1 MSNHAVLSP
10 SSASRWLACTPSARL
25 EALEP
30 YQTSQYAD
38 EGTLAHRLADLMI
51 KERLGRI
58 PTAKEYKK
66 RIKEIGEDPLYTSEM
81 YDYCDG
87 YAVYVLECYNSYAG
101 AFLYTEDKVDL
112 SQWVPG
118 GYGTVDVRI
127 IAGNTLH
134 VIDFKYGKGV
144 PVFAEHNAQLKLYAL
159 GAYTEMSHLF
169 NIEKVIATIYQPRID
184 NISNSEMSATGL
196 LLWAEAVLVPR
207 AKLADEGGGE
217 FVPGTHCQFCK
228 IKPKCKALADYNL
241 ELVKRSF
248 DTPDPSYLTAE
259 EISEILKAEK
269 FFTDWLTAVSDY
281 AADQAINHGV
291 TWPGM
296 KLVEGRSIRQY
307 TDEIEVALKLQ
318 DAGVKDG
325 EIYKPLQVKGITE
338 MTKILGKADFEK
350 LLSDLVHK
358 PPGKPVLVPETDKRP
373 AYGAAERAKNAFVN
387 E

>member
-30 YQTSQYAD
+30 YTTSQYAD
-38 EGTLAHRLADLMI
+38 EGTLAHRLADLFI
-51 KERLGRI
+51 NYRLGRI
-58 PTAKEYKK
+58 LQKDYKK
-66 RIKEIGEDPLYTSEM
+66 KLALIEKDELYTGEM
-81 YDYCDG
+81 YDYCEG
-87 YAVYVLECYNSYAG
+87 YAVYVLELFNSLKG
-101 AFLYTEDKVDL
+101 AHIFTEEKVDL
-112 SQWVPG
+112 SSVVPEG
-118 GYGTVDVRI
+118 FGTVDIRI
-127 IAGNTLH
+127 VAGDKLYI
-134 VIDFKYGKGV
+134 IDFKYGKGV
-144 PVFAEHNAQLKLYAL
+144 PVFAAQSAQLKLYAL
-159 GAYTEMSHLF
+159 GVYEEMKHLF
-169 NIEKVIATIYQPRID
+169 NIKNTSLTIYQPRID
-184 NISNSEMSATGL
+184 NVNTLEIDVASL
-196 LLWAEAVLVPR
+196 LIWQRDYVIPR

-241 ELVKRSF
+241 KLAKSAFV
-248 DTPDPSYLTAE
+248 DADLLTPD
-259 EISEILKAEK
+259 EIAEILKKEK

-307 TDEIEVALKLQ
+307 INETDVALKLQ
-318 DAGVKDG
+318 DAGVKNGD
-325 EIYKPLQVKGITE
+325 IYKPLAVKGITE
-338 MTKILGKADFEK
+338 MTKALGKADFEK

-373 AYGAAERAKNAFVN
+373 AYGAAERAKNAFAK